1 MMKAMIKKQR
11 GVTLSGLLIWCVIL
25 IFLSIGGMKVVPA
38 YVEAQTIKG
47 ILKTVAND
55 PDMQG
60 GAPKDIREAYSK
72 RAMMNNITVVD
83 AGDIEINKIGGSLKL
98 SVDYSKKIELV
109 GNASLLLEFSLS
121 NF

>member
-1 MMKAMIKKQR
+1 MMGVMIKKQQ

-25 IFLSIGGMKVVPA
+25 IFLAIGGMKVVPA

-47 ILKTVAND
+47 ILKTVGKD
-55 PDMQG
+55 PDMQD
-60 GAPKDIREAYSK
+60 ASERDIRESYSK
-72 RAMMNNITVVD
+72 RAMMNNITVID
-83 AGDIEINKIGGSLKL
+83 SRDIEINKSGGGLKL
-98 SVDYSKKIELV
+98 SVFYSKKIELV

>member
-1 MMKAMIKKQR
+1 MMKAMTNKQR

-25 IFLSIGGMKVVPA
+25 IFLAIGGMKVVPA

-47 ILKTVAND
+47 ILKTVAKD

-60 GAPKDIREAYSK
+60 AAPKDIREAYGK
-72 RAMMNNITVVD
+72 RAMMNNITVIDVN
-83 AGDIEINKIGGSLKL
+83 DIEINKAGGSLKL

>member
-47 ILKTVAND
+47 ILKTVGKD
-55 PDMQG
+55 PDMQD
-60 GAPKDIREAYSK
+60 AAERDIREAYSK
-72 RAMMNNITVVD
+72 RAMMNNITVID
-83 AGDIEINKIGGSLKL
+83 ARDIEINKSGGGLKL
-98 SVDYSKKIELV
+98 SVYYSKKIELV

>member
-1 MMKAMIKKQR
+1 MQAMTKKQC
-11 GVTLSGLLIWCVIL
+11 GVTLLGLLIWCVIL
-25 IFLSIGGMKVVPA
+25 IFLAIGGMKVVPA

-47 ILKTVAND
+47 ILKTVAKD

-60 GAPKDIREAYSK
+60 AAPKDIREAYSK

-83 AGDIEINKIGGSLKL
+83 AGDIEIDKAGGGLKL
-98 SVDYSKKIELV
+98 SVYYSKKIELV

>member
-47 ILKTVAND
+47 ILKTVGKD
-55 PDMQG
+55 PDMQDA
-60 GAPKDIREAYSK
+60 APKDIREAYAK
-72 RAMMNNITVVD
+72 RAMMNNITVIDVR
-83 AGDIEINKIGGSLKL
+83 DIEIHKSGGGLKL
-98 SVDYSKKIELV
+98 SVYYSKKIELV

-121 NF
+121 NL